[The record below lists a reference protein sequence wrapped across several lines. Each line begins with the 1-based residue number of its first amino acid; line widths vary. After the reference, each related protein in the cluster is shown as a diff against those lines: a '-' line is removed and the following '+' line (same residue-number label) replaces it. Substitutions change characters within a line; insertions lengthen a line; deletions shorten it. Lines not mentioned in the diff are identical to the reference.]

1 MAVRTL
7 RHFVRFVMWCASSFR
22 TLRHV
27 VGSPQF
33 IESPDVVKGPGLT
46 LDPQHPLSKAFRRAV
61 SDALISFVDGQLAV
75 LRAVGPELEPVSA
88 MAHEALSGGKR
99 LRPAFCVWSY
109 LATGGPVEQLRAVIR
124 AAASLELLHVS
135 ALIHDDVMDA
145 SDLRRGVPAAHR
157 QFEAQHAQ
165 AGWLGDPETF
175 GRSGA
180 ILFGDL
186 LIMWSVQMLQRSG
199 LSGSALE
206 LALPLVEAMRVE
218 VTCGQYLDVVAQ
230 AQSLRTAGEGGAEI
244 GRALDEASRVVEY
257 KSARYTVLRP
267 CQAGAA
273 MAGAS
278 AELSE
283 ALAAY
288 GSPLGRAFQFRDD
301 LLGVFGDP
309 RLTGK
314 PAGDDL
320 REGKRTVLVAHALAG
335 ADARGRELLVRR
347 LGDPTLDAAG
357 ILELQDVITASGA
370 RDEVETM
377 IAAGH
382 RQAIRA
388 LADADLTTAGRAAL
402 TALADLAVDRQ
413 A

>member
-1 MAVRTL
+1 MVGASNVAESAAV
-7 RHFVRFVMWCASSFR
+7 VR
-22 TLRHV
+22 
-27 VGSPQF
+27 
-33 IESPDVVKGPGLT
+33 GPGLT
-46 LDPQHPLSKAFRRAV
+46 LDPQHPLSRALRRAV
-61 SDALISFVDGQLAV
+61 SDALVAFVDGQGPT
-75 LRAVGPELEPVSA
+75 LRAVGPELEPVLA
-88 MAHEALSGGKR
+88 MAHQALSGGKR

-109 LATGGPVEQLRAVIR
+109 LAAGGDTGQLPAVIR

-135 ALIHDDVMDA
+135 ALVHDDVMDA

-157 QFEAQHAQ
+157 LFEALHLESA
-165 AGWLGDPETF
+165 WLGDSATF

-180 ILFGDL
+180 ILLGDL
-186 LIMWSVQMLQRSG
+186 LVMWSVQLLQRSG
-199 LSGSALE
+199 LGSGALE
-206 LALPLVEAMRVE
+206 RALPLVEAMRVE

-230 AQSLRTAGEGGAEI
+230 AQPLQTGPDGGAEI

-273 MAGAS
+273 MADAP
-278 AELSE
+278 AELTE

-288 GSPLGRAFQFRDD
+288 GSPLGRAFQYRDD

-335 ADARGRELLVRR
+335 ADARGRELLAQR
-347 LGDPTLDAAG
+347 LGDPELDDAG
-357 ILELQDVITASGA
+357 VAELQDVITASGA
-370 RDEVETM
+370 REEVEAM

-388 LADADLTTAGRAAL
+388 LSDADLTAVGRTAL
-402 TALADLAVDRQ
+402 TALADLSVRRDA
-413 A
+413 

>member
-1 MAVRTL
+1 MVGASHLISPPAV
-7 RHFVRFVMWCASSFR
+7 VA
-22 TLRHV
+22 
-27 VGSPQF
+27 G
-33 IESPDVVKGPGLT
+33 GLT
-46 LDPQHPLSKAFRRAV
+46 LNPERPLSSAV
-61 SDALISFVDGQLAV
+61 RGAVDGAISGFLDSQAPVLA
-75 LRAVGPELEPVSA
+75 AMGPELDRVLDLLHQTLA
-88 MAHEALSGGKR
+88 GGKR
-99 LRPAFCVWSY
+99 LRPAFCLWSY
-109 LATGGPVEQLRAVIR
+109 LAADGDLEHLPAVVG
-124 AAASLELLHVS
+124 AASSFELLHVS
-135 ALIHDDVMDA
+135 ALVHDDVMDG
-145 SDLRRGVPAAHR
+145 SDLRRGQPAAHR
-157 QFEAQHAQ
+157 QFEALHRSSGWVGDS
-165 AGWLGDPETF
+165 AGF

-180 ILFGDL
+180 ILVGDL
-186 LIMWSVQMLQRSG
+186 LVMWSVQLAQHAG
-199 LSGSALE
+199 LPADALE
-206 LALPLVEAMRVE
+206 RTLPVIEAMRTE

-230 AQSLRTAGEGGAEI
+230 VQPLRLDNGSGI

-278 AELSE
+278 PELHD

-309 RLTGK
+309 DVTGK

-335 ADARGRELLVRR
+335 ADARGRRLLARG
-347 LGDPTLDAAG
+347 LGDPALDDDGVA
-357 ILELQDVITASGA
+357 ELQDVITASGA
-370 RDEVETM
+370 REDVESM

-382 RQAIRA
+382 RQALRA
-388 LADADLTTAGRAAL
+388 LADADLTPAGRTAL
-402 TALADLAVDRQ
+402 TALADLAVRRD